1 MRSSE
6 TVDPKMSALIF
17 RIRKLQKDS
26 IFYLRSF
33 LTGELNMRLLE
44 RANALILGS

>member
-33 LTGELNMRLLE
+33 LAEKPDMRLLE
-44 RANALILGS
+44 MANALI